1 MAVLA
6 WQCAIVFSV
15 AFVVAYAMVPASKA
29 IALRLGGIDY
39 PGERR
44 VNDHAIPRMGGIA
57 LYVGFLAGVVVMVIG
72 VNYFSWDMGNVLAI
86 VDVNYIQLLVGVTLM
101 FAVGIV
107 DDVTPLAP
115 RSKFAGQILAAAV
128 VYGAGVDIGMVR
140 GIFTGELLEL
150 AWLDM
155 PLTILYILVFVNV
168 VNIIDGL
175 DGLAAG
181 LVAIMAISLM
191 FLCLRRGNFVLVMA
205 CFALFACC
213 LAFLRFNFHPA
224 SVFMGDSG
232 SHLLGTVVAVVS
244 ILGVVRTQS
253 LAVSLVPLV
262 IAGVPVMDTTAAVIR
277 RIREGKRIDEADMEH
292 VHHRLLD
299 AGFSQRRAVLSL
311 YALSALFALFGYNM
325 NVFSGPVRWTL
336 MGVFAIVLFVV
347 IARLRLLEPV
357 LAHHYRRQDKAEPRR
372 TRRKLY

>member
-1 MAVLA
+1 MLA